1 MTNEEIQVI
10 EHHLRAGSKLLA
22 AAAYSEFTGVDLD
35 ECPLFSPTPLRGRTN
50 WTTTQLRASN
60 NPRGGFETC
69 SAAVEVAKL

>member
-35 ECPLFSPTPLRGRTN
+35 NASSHPLGSD
-50 WTTTQLRASN
+50 
-60 NPRGGFETC
+60 
-69 SAAVEVAKL
+69 